1 MASNIG
7 RAILLLFVRRTELHP
22 KSWTKKEDF
31 FTGVRSSSEGLR
43 KKQPRLITKNRMDI
57 NMKWWQIQFPE
68 EETSSTP
75 LAISPDG
82 KETLNEKVMKEHIE
96 ISFPS
101 EISNLT
107 SLEIDL
113 QAVEVRFSEI
123 VDKLAKELDIGGR
136 SLVIS
141 VMTRASDRVGVA
153 KRSFRW
159 GDRYRLFISISI
171 PSHKQTLWGLRKVE
185 WSLWNPISDSRHFY
199 FVEEIDYS
207 SYNTIEDY
215 IVDAATKALILLF
228 TKGVTCGGHRIKFS
242 KCPL

>member
-1 MASNIG
+1 
-7 RAILLLFVRRTELHP
+7 
-22 KSWTKKEDF
+22 
-31 FTGVRSSSEGLR
+31 
-43 KKQPRLITKNRMDI
+43 
-57 NMKWWQIQFPE
+57 
-68 EETSSTP
+68 
-75 LAISPDG
+75 
-82 KETLNEKVMKEHIE
+82 MKEHIE

-159 GDRYRLFISISI
+159 GDRYRLFISIAI
-171 PSHKQTLWGLRKVE
+171 PSHKQALWGLRKVE

-242 KCPL
+242 KCPLCPRTQAAQVPPRG